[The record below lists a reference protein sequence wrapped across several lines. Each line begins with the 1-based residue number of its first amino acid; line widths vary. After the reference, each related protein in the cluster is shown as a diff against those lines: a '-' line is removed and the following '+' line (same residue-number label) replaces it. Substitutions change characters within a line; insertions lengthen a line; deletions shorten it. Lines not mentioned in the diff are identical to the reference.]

1 MAPKKAWEAKD
12 GTVFVEREDGG
23 REIIR
28 DVGGERKLF
37 ETERHDET
45 EPQQDDSADDD

>member
-37 ETERHDET
+37 ETERREDESH
-45 EPQQDDSADDD
+45 EDESRDDD